1 MGGGRRPGVGRASV
15 EVGVG
20 QASAG
25 RASEHW
31 RPHSGRAS
39 EHLSVGAGVGR
50 ASAGRSEHRRPHS
63 GRASTGRATP
73 CDNRAEGGVGWSGL
87 IGMH

>member
-1 MGGGRRPGVGRASV
+1 MGGGCQPGVGRASV
-15 EVGVG
+15 GVGVG
-20 QASAG
+20 QSSA
-25 RASEHW
+25 
-31 RPHSGRAS
+31 GRAS

-63 GRASTGRATP
+63 GWASTGRATP